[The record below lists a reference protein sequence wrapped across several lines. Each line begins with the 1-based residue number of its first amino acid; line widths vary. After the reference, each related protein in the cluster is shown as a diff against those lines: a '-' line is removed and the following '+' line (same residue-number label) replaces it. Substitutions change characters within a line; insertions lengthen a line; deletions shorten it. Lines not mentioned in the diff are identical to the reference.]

1 MVRGLDRFRQHFGL
15 HVDQYILIGGT
26 ACDVRFSTRGM
37 DFRVTTDLDIIL
49 IVETL
54 SAEFVRHFWEFI
66 RMGGYRL
73 AEVNGER
80 RFYRFKD
87 PDEPDFPRELELFSR
102 HPDSLPAVEGIH
114 ITDIPTGQDVSSLS
128 AILLDDDY
136 YNFTLK
142 NCEVIDGVRVP
153 SDVALIALKAKAF
166 LSNRQRKADG
176 QSVRTIDIVK
186 HRNDVIRLAVVIE
199 RSPADGVNFNMWRDM
214 TEFVRVLGEEQDTV
228 RDVLKETAFRGIER
242 AEIVEVLRVV
252 FNLAQTTTNLKQ
264 E

>member
-1 MVRGLDRFRQHFGL
+1 MVRGLDLFRKHFEL

-26 ACDVRFSTRGM
+26 ACDVRFSARGI

-49 IVETL
+49 IAETL
-54 SAEFVRHFWEFI
+54 SGEFVRHFWEFI

-87 PDEPDFPRELELFSR
+87 PVGSDFPKELELFSR
-102 HPDSLPAVEGIH
+102 HPDNLPPAEGIH
-114 ITDIPTGQDVSSLS
+114 ITDIPTGEDVSSLS

-142 NCEVIDGVRVP
+142 NSEVIDGIRVP

-176 QSVRTIDIVK
+176 QPVRTIDVVK
-186 HRNDVIRLAVVIE
+186 HRSDVIRLAAVIE
-199 RSPADGVNFNMWRDM
+199 RSPADGVNFPIWRDM
-214 TEFVRVLGEEQDTV
+214 TEFVRILGEEQDTV
-228 RDVLKETAFRGIER
+228 RDVMKEIGLRGIDR
-242 AEIVEVLRVV
+242 AEIIEVLRVV
-252 FNLAQTTTNLKQ
+252 FNLA
-264 E
+264 